1 MTIKKDANGRWK
13 VDVWPN
19 GANGANGKR
28 YRKTLNTKAEAL
40 RWKAWIIKNKQD
52 LKDWEPKET
61 TDKRKLSNLIDSW
74 WNTHG
79 QNLKDGHNRKL
90 MISNVCKALGDP
102 IASRLKPADF
112 IEYRQ
117 KRLAAGVSANTLNH
131 EHTYLNAIFN
141 ELIRIDEW
149 TTENPTQKI
158 KKLKIDEK
166 ELSYLTTEQIKELL
180 SELKKANSDAW
191 IISRICL
198 MTGARWSEIEEL
210 DASQI
215 KQENGKAWI
224 SLAGTKNGKTRNI
237 PIDGTI
243 MQHINR
249 KQGRLFK
256 ASYKTLQRRI
266 KNVSFELPKGQLS
279 HVFRHTFA
287 SHFMM
292 NGGNIITLQRIL
304 GHGNLNMTMRYSH
317 LAPEHLEEAIKL
329 NPL

>member
-1 MTIKKDANGRWK
+1 
-13 VDVWPN
+13 
-19 GANGANGKR
+19 
-28 YRKTLNTKAEAL
+28 
-40 RWKAWIIKNKQD
+40 
-52 LKDWEPKET
+52 
-61 TDKRKLSNLIDSW
+61 
-74 WNTHG
+74 
-79 QNLKDGHNRKL
+79 
-90 MISNVCKALGDP
+90 
-102 IASRLKPADF
+102 
-112 IEYRQ
+112 
-117 KRLAAGVSANTLNH
+117 
-131 EHTYLNAIFN
+131 
-141 ELIRIDEW
+141 
-149 TTENPTQKI
+149 
-158 KKLKIDEK
+158 
-166 ELSYLTTEQIKELL
+166 
-180 SELKKANSDAW
+180 
-191 IISRICL
+191 

-256 ASYKTLQRRI
+256 ASYKTLQRCI

-329 NPL
+329 NPLSNM